1 MHKHTSPRHGSFGL
15 RADKEINQVIKIG
28 IMDNRPTLS
37 IKEIQN
43 TIRQV
48 GINPNYWYPVA
59 WTDIFKKKDVIPV
72 TIWNQNIVVYRTTN
86 GHLNALEDACLHKGV
101 ELHKGEVQQD
111 RIVCPYHGWEF
122 DNTGSCVRIP
132 YLQEGK
138 KCPSAR
144 IRTFPVQERYQMVW
158 LFPGNLTLAEQTPL
172 PVVPEFDDPDWLMVK
187 IPGHF
192 MAHFSTCNEN
202 TMDVFH
208 GHLHKG
214 LQGWFDPELIKL
226 DSHDSGVVAEYR
238 VSYKG
243 RLAKLLGLA
252 KSAEETYQRTVSI
265 EYAYPHYQNRMGEL
279 SSLYL
284 MRLPVGPA
292 ETRSFSLMFLK
303 PGIPSKF
310 WQPYKEQLARLLWRF
325 LLKRF
330 LDQDK
335 EMIESEQTT
344 YNADPQARKIE
355 INPAIMALRRV
366 IYDQYQ
372 SHISATEAT
381 PEKRTARKDKS

>member
-1 MHKHTSPRHGSFGL
+1 MS
-15 RADKEINQVIKIG
+15 
-28 IMDNRPTLS
+28 NRPALS
-37 IKEIQN
+37 VKEIQN
-43 TIRQV
+43 TIREV
-48 GINPNYWYPVA
+48 GINPNYWYPVG
-59 WTDIFKKKDVIPV
+59 WSDEFKESRVKPV
-72 TIWNQNIVVYRTTN
+72 TIWNQPIAVYRTEQ
-86 GHLNALEDACLHKGV
+86 GRLHALEDACLHKGV
-101 ELHKGEVQQD
+101 ELHKGTVEQE

-122 DNTGSCVRIP
+122 DGEGRCQKIP
-132 YLQEGK
+132 YLPAGK
-138 KCPSAR
+138 KCPTAR
-144 IRTFPVQERYQMVW
+144 IRTFPVQERYQIVW
-158 LFPGNLTLAEQTPL
+158 VFPGDPALAQDVAL
-172 PVVPEFDDPDWLMVK
+172 PEVPEFDHPDWFMVK

-214 LQGWFDPELIKL
+214 LQGWFDPELTQL
-226 DSHDSGVVAEYR
+226 DRSESKVFAEYQ

-265 EYAYPHYQNRMGEL
+265 EYAYPHYQNHMGEL

-284 MRLPVGPA
+284 MRLPVGPN

-303 PGIPSKF
+303 PGIPSRL
-310 WQPYKEQLARLLWRF
+310 WRPYKEVLARLLWRF
-325 LLKRF
+325 VLKRF

-335 EMIESEQTT
+335 EMIESEQAT
-344 YNADPQARKIE
+344 YDADPQAPRLE

-366 IYDQYQ
+366 IYEQFQQYRSMSEAMPEEQ
-372 SHISATEAT
+372 MTQKDSA
-381 PEKRTARKDKS
+381 